1 MTYATAPPTATLAFA
16 LALAGCGGGAPAPA
30 EAEVGAA
37 SADESGAY
45 APDASH
51 LPAVI
56 AEVYAAHAGE
66 LPAGRAIAYDLDLWF
81 GGKPRYG
88 GRVTQSVSMDR
99 IAIDRDADDVGLRY
113 DGARVAMVGDTA
125 VGGDWPRAR
134 FDVFTWPY
142 FFAAPFKRAD
152 PGTAWGEVAD
162 YPWVGGE
169 AAPAAELTFAAG
181 TGDAPDDFY
190 VVVPGADGLLDGMA
204 YIVTFGKGADA
215 AAEAAPH
222 AIRYSDYRDVDGVPV
237 AHRWEFFNWN
247 ADDGLGE
254 ELIGYADLSDVRWV
268 DADDEAFATE
278 GGIAVEM
285 P

>member
-1 MTYATAPPTATLAFA
+1 MKHAPALPAAALSAA
-16 LALAGCGGGAPAPA
+16 LALAGCGGQATDTPPAATSPGAP
-30 EAEVGAA
+30 
-37 SADESGAY
+37 GAY

-51 LPAVI
+51 LPAPI
-56 AEVYAAHAGE
+56 AEAYAAHAGE
-66 LPAGRAIAYDLDLWF
+66 LPAGRAIAYDLDLSF
-81 GGKPRYG
+81 GGKPRYA
-88 GRVTQSVSMDR
+88 GRITQSISMDR
-99 IAIDRDADDVGLRY
+99 IAIDRDADNLGLRF
-113 DGARVAMVGDTA
+113 DGERVAMVGDTA
-125 VGGDWPRAR
+125 AGGDWPRAR

-142 FFAAPFKRAD
+142 FFAAPFKLAD

-162 YPWVGGE
+162 YPWAGGE
-169 AAPAAELTFAAG
+169 AAPAAKLTFAAG

-190 VVVPGADGLLDGMA
+190 VVVPGDDGLLDGMA

-278 GGIAVEM
+278 DGIAVEM